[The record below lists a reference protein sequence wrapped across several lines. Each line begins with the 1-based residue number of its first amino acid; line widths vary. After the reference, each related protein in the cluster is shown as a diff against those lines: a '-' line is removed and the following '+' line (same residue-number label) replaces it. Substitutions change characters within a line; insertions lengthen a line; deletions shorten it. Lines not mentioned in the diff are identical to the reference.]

1 MENPFTFFDKNII
14 MQMWSYFYNQIRRF
28 FYNQMKKYFDIYRDI
43 KNKILTA
50 EYPAGEKLPS
60 KRVTADKYGC
70 SVITVETAYGMLI
83 DEGYIEA
90 RERSG
95 YFVCRI
101 HVLHKEEV
109 GDIQIAY
116 LDEYDGSTEK
126 QEFEYSLWF
135 KTIRKVIAERGEQL
149 FVKSPNMGCA
159 VLRNVLADYLCRNR
173 GMVAKPQNI
182 IIGSGAE
189 QLYETVVKL
198 LGRDKVYG
206 IEDPSY
212 SMIEAV
218 YVGEG
223 ANIHKLKMGKDGIES
238 TELTNSPID
247 VLHVTPF
254 RSFPT
259 DVSTSILKKYEYLR
273 WSGRE
278 KYIVEDDFNSEFY
291 KPGQPVETLYSLDKQ
306 GSVIYINT
314 FSKSLSPSMRIGY
327 MILPDRLLNTYH
339 KLLGE
344 FSCSVPVLDQYVL
357 AEYISSGNFVR
368 HLNRVRR
375 KHKGGRE

>member
-1 MENPFTFFDKNII
+1 
-14 MQMWSYFYNQIRRF
+14 
-28 FYNQMKKYFDIYRDI
+28 MKKYFEIYHRI
-43 KNKILTA
+43 KQKILA
-50 EYPAGEKLPS
+50 KEYADGEKLPS

-70 SVITVETAYGMLI
+70 SVITVEAAYGMLI
-83 DEGYIEA
+83 DEGYIES

-95 YFVCRI
+95 YFVCKI
-101 HVLHKEEV
+101 DALYKEDVRE
-109 GDIQIAY
+109 ITIEH
-116 LDEYDGSTEK
+116 LDEKPKAGEK

-135 KTIRKVIAERGEQL
+135 KTIRKVISERGEEL

-159 VLRNVLADYLCRNR
+159 VLRNVLADYLYKNR
-173 GMVAKPQNI
+173 GMIAKPQNI

-198 LGRDKVYG
+198 LGRNKIYG

-212 SMIEAV
+212 PKIEAV

-223 ANIHKLKMGKDGIES
+223 AHISKLKMGNDGIES
-238 TELTNSPID
+238 EELLNSKID

-259 DVSTSILKKYEYLR
+259 DITTSILKKYEYLR
-273 WSGRE
+273 FAGTE

-291 KPGQPVETLYSLDKQ
+291 QHGQPVETLYSLDKQ
-306 GSVIYINT
+306 ERVIYINT
-314 FSKSLSPSMRIGY
+314 FSKSLSPSMRMGY
-327 MILPDRLLNTYH
+327 MILPD
-339 KLLGE
+339 KLLGTYQKILGD

-368 HLNRVRR
+368 HLNRIRR
-375 KHKGGRE
+375 RNR

>member
-1 MENPFTFFDKNII
+1 MKR
-14 MQMWSYFYNQIRRF
+14 YFE
-28 FYNQMKKYFDIYRDI
+28 IYKDI
-43 KNKILTA
+43 KNKILTTGYA
-50 EYPAGEKLPS
+50 AGEKLPS
-60 KRVTADKYGC
+60 KRITADKYGC

-95 YFVCRI
+95 YFVCEI
-101 HVLHKEEV
+101 GALYKEEV
-109 GDIQIAY
+109 RDIKVEHI
-116 LDEYDGSTEK
+116 DEHTDDGEK
-126 QEFEYSLWF
+126 QDFEYSLWF
-135 KTIRKVIAERGEQL
+135 KTIRKVISERGEQL

-173 GMVAKPQNI
+173 GMIARPQNI
-182 IIGSGAE
+182 VIGSGAE

-198 LGRDKVYG
+198 LGRDKIYG

-212 SMIEAV
+212 SKIEAV

-223 ANIHKLKMGKDGIES
+223 ANIKKLKMGKDGIES
-238 TELTNSPID
+238 EELSNNTID

-259 DVSTSILKKYEYLR
+259 DVTTSILKKYEYLR
-273 WSGRE
+273 WAGTD

-306 GSVIYINT
+306 ERVIYINT

-327 MILPDRLLNTYH
+327 MILPDSLLETYR
-339 KLLGE
+339 KVLGDL
-344 FSCSVPVLDQYVL
+344 SCSVPVLDQYVL

-368 HLNRVRR
+368 HLNRMRR
-375 KHKGGRE
+375 KHKCLKTQ